1 MKWSMLASSE
11 GCECVGEMR
20 PFHLSFLALTQH
32 THLHRQQASPQD
44 RAGMGETSELVAEV
58 GGENELTS
66 QDKERWK
73 SPISPSSTQAT
84 LVGVEGHEAR
94 SAHQ

>member
-1 MKWSMLASSE
+1 MCGGNETISLEFLGSHATHTLAQATSLSS
-11 GCECVGEMR
+11 GQSWNGR
-20 PFHLSFLALTQH
+20 
-32 THLHRQQASPQD
+32 
-44 RAGMGETSELVAEV
+44 ETSELVAEV

-84 LVGVEGHEAR
+84 LLGVEGHEAR